1 MVEKRCTNQGAISNI
16 LSSHSGKTICLHLI
30 CSATEHL
37 WCWNAVPVC
46 HRFQRKEMAV
56 HALAA
61 GARTDH
67 VGVGLWSAA
76 LLIRRVQAET
86 QVELWL
92 GGADLDSCGA
102 SFTQQ
107 GCRGFCRAGCLML
120 RIELCECL
128 DLPNSVCK
136 GDNILYYYNNIIII
150 LYL

>member
-1 MVEKRCTNQGAISNI
+1 MWRGLWWRSAAQTEVQSQTFCLHIVEK
-16 LSSHSGKTICLHLI
+16 LSICLHLI

-37 WCWNAVPVC
+37 WCWDAVLVC

-67 VGVGLWSAA
+67 VGVGLRSAA
-76 LLIRRVQAET
+76 LFIRRVQAVT
-86 QVELWL
+86 KVELWL

-107 GCRGFCRAGCLML
+107 GCRGFYRASCFML

-136 GDNILYYYNNIIII
+136 GDNILYNIII
-150 LYL
+150 